1 MSAGTVV
8 TFYSYK
14 GGVGRSQALANCAVI
29 LARWG
34 FRVLCVDWDLE
45 APGLRHYLLSGK
57 AGAPIG
63 LVDLLLDPSTIVQ
76 RWRKAVSKAQLTAS
90 PDGLK
95 VSLDVIMSNGDP
107 SRAAEQLRRLNWD
120 ALFED
125 QSLFAQL
132 EGLREKWC
140 SSYDF
145 VLLDSR
151 TGISDVGGI
160 CTIQMPDI
168 LVMLTTASDQS
179 LEGTLHVAERAEQAR
194 EMLPIDR
201 QRMPIIPVP
210 SRMDTRVE
218 YGMQRHWLD
227 RYADAFENL
236 TSPWL
241 NKTVVAKQLFELL
254 RIPYVPFWSYG
265 EKLAVSEESARDAES
280 LSYWLET
287 LAALI
292 ARKLDKTELL
302 VQSRDEYVRAASE
315 LRQHKARPDFF
326 LSSSYET
333 IALTRDL
340 ARLLEG
346 RGKEVHWSG
355 EDNADVD
362 ISFSDSGV
370 FASNIVFVVPPS
382 GVTRWQM
389 SELSSVYRQ
398 LARSTDE
405 EVPDTNVIVI
415 VPSESEG
422 IDLPSTMAS
431 LVRLR
436 MSDFDGSL
444 DRVASELLSRL
455 QLAKA

>member
-45 APGLRHYLLSGK
+45 APGLRHYLLPKGT
-57 AGAPIG
+57 GAPIG
-63 LVDLLLDPSTIVQ
+63 LVDLLLDPNTIVH
-76 RWRKAVSKAQLTAS
+76 RWRKAVFNTQLVAS
-90 PDGLK
+90 SDGSK
-95 VSLDVIMSNGDP
+95 VSLDVITSNGDP
-107 SRAAEQLRRLNWD
+107 RRAAEQLRRLNWD
-120 ALFED
+120 TLFEE

-132 EGLREKWC
+132 ERLREKWR

-160 CTIQMPDI
+160 CTIQMPDM
-168 LVMLTTASDQS
+168 LVMLTTASEQS
-179 LEGTLHVAERAEQAR
+179 LEGTLDVAERADKAR

-218 YGMQRHWLD
+218 YGLQRLWLD
-227 RYADAFENL
+227 RYAESFEAL

-241 NKTVVAKQLFELL
+241 NKTVTAKQLFELL

-265 EKLAVSEESARDAES
+265 EKLSVSEESARDAES

-292 ARKLDKTELL
+292 ARRLDKTELL

-315 LRQHKARPDFF
+315 LRQYRSRPDFF
-326 LSSSYET
+326 FSSSHET
-333 IALTRDL
+333 IALTREL

-346 RGKEVHWSG
+346 EGKEVHWSG
-355 EDNADVD
+355 EENAEAD
-362 ISFSDSGV
+362 ISLSESTV
-370 FASNIVFVVPPS
+370 LANNIVFVVPPT
-382 GVTRWQM
+382 GVTKWQM
-389 SELSSVYRQ
+389 TELSSVYRQ

-405 EVPDTNVIVI
+405 AVPDTNVIVI

-422 IDLPSTMAS
+422 IGLPSTMAS
-431 LVRLR
+431 LMRLR

>member
-1 MSAGTVV
+1 MIV

-45 APGLRHYLLSGK
+45 APGLRHYLLPKGQR
-57 AGAPIG
+57 APLG
-63 LVDLLLDPSTIVQ
+63 VVDLLLDPKTLVH
-76 RWRKAVSKAQLTAS
+76 RWRKAVVKTKLTAS
-90 PDGLK
+90 PNGAE
-95 VSLDVIMSNGDP
+95 VSLDVITSNGDP
-107 SRAAEQLRRLNWD
+107 RRAAEQLRRLNWD
-120 ALFED
+120 ALFEKE
-125 QSLFAQL
+125 SLFAQL
-132 EGLREKWC
+132 ESLRDKWRG
-140 SSYDF
+140 SYDI

-151 TGISDVGGI
+151 TGISDAGGI
-160 CTIQMPDI
+160 CTIQMPDM
-168 LVMLTTASDQS
+168 LVMLTTASEQS
-179 LEGTLHVAERAEQAR
+179 LEGTLDVAERAEKAR
-194 EMLPIDR
+194 EMLPVDR
-201 QRMPIIPVP
+201 QRVPVIPVP

-218 YGMQRHWLD
+218 YGMQRLWLD
-227 RYADAFENL
+227 RYAVSFGTM

-241 NKTVVAKQLFELL
+241 NKTVTTKQLFELL

-265 EKLAVSEESARDAES
+265 EELAVSVESARDAES

-292 ARKLDKTELL
+292 ARRLDKTELL

-315 LRQHKARPDFF
+315 LRQRRSRPDFF
-326 LSSSYET
+326 LSSSNET

-340 ARLLEG
+340 ASLLEG
-346 RGKEVHWSG
+346 EGKEVHWSG
-355 EDNADVD
+355 KDDAEVD
-362 ISFSDSGV
+362 ISLSESAV
-370 FASNIVFVVPPS
+370 LANNIVFIVSPS
-382 GVTRWQM
+382 GVTKEQM
-389 SELSSVYRQ
+389 SDLSSVYRQ

-405 EVPDTNVIVI
+405 AVPDTNVIVI

-431 LVRLR
+431 LMRLR